1 MTNLSIR
8 AATTG
13 DIQALYTIAAKMKAA
28 HEKDYFERCFS
39 EGRRVLALAE
49 TGGEAVGYAIVN
61 YTPTY
66 PPFRRLNIPEIQ
78 DLNVVPDARRNGT
91 GEKLVAWC
99 EALLKSEGHG
109 DAAISVGL
117 DASYGA
123 AQRLYVRMGY
133 VPDGAGIA
141 YDDVPVTKGEL
152 RPVDGLLTLKLVKSL
167 A

>member
-1 MTNLSIR
+1 MTNLAIR

-13 DIQALYTIAAKMKAA
+13 DITALYAIALKMKAV
-28 HEKDYFERCFS
+28 HEKDYFERCFA

-49 TGGEAVGYAIVN
+49 DAGNPVGYVIVN

-66 PPFRRLNIPEIQ
+66 APFRRLNIPEIQ
-78 DLNVVPDARRNGT
+78 DLNVVPEARRSGT

-99 EALLKSEGHG
+99 EDLLKSEGHA

-141 YDDVPVTKGEL
+141 YDDVPVMKGEL
-152 RPVDGLLTLKLVKSL
+152 RPVDGLLTLKMVKSL